1 MGLVNLNP
9 SNVAV
14 NIAEDI
20 RGADNVTAVSANAT
34 GSAAL
39 PANANRA
46 SYAIYNASPTTTV
59 YIREN
64 ATVTAALYKHPIPPG
79 YLFES
84 DSTSRYTGP
93 ISVITASG
101 TASLMVTESTI
112 TQSTIS

>member
-20 RGADNVTAVSANAT
+20 RSSDVVTAVNAT
-34 GSAAL
+34 ATSSVAL
-39 PANANRA
+39 AANANRA
-46 SYAIYNASPTTTV
+46 SYSIYNAGSTTV
-59 YIREN
+59 YIRES

-84 DSTSRYTGP
+84 DFSTSRYTGV

-101 TASLMVTESTI
+101 TANLMVAESTI
-112 TQSTIS
+112 S